1 VLRCLVSRFLDG
13 WMDGRGNALDSRSD
27 ELLMSATDWR
37 NGIERDGNDIQGC
50 FLRGIGLTIASL

>member
-1 VLRCLVSRFLDG
+1 
-13 WMDGRGNALDSRSD
+13 MDGRGNALDSRSD